1 MNYQNRP
8 VVKQLYDQM
17 PDPKVVVAAGICACD
32 GGVFKDCYNILGGV
46 DKVIPVDV
54 YAPGCAVRPEC
65 LIDAVVKAIA
75 ILDEKRAQMSAQA
88 KAERK
93 QE

>member
-1 MNYQNRP
+1 M
-8 VVKQLYDQM
+8 
-17 PDPKVVVAAGICACD
+17 
-32 GGVFKDCYNILGGV
+32 
-46 DKVIPVDV
+46 
-54 YAPGCAVRPEC
+54 RPEC

-75 ILDEKRAQMSAQA
+75 ILDEKRARMSAQA